1 MIVGAG
7 PAGLAVA
14 RTLQRRGV
22 RAVLV
27 DRQGVGAT
35 WAAAYPHLRL
45 HTLRGAAA
53 LSGLAYPP
61 GTSRF
66 PTRAEVHAYLQA
78 YAERFALDVRAG
90 VTVTAAEPGPDG
102 WRLAT
107 SVGPWRARV
116 LVWAAGIW
124 AAPVEP
130 DLPGRE
136 RFAGTV
142 LHVAAY
148 RGPEAFRGRR
158 LLVVGAGNSG
168 KDVAVA
174 AIGVAADVTVAV
186 RGGVLT
192 VGYPNLVSQRAGALW
207 RRLPP
212 QLADAWLRRLRRPA
226 PELPWPDG
234 PLTEAVPVVGFELV
248 DAVRAGRVRLRPA
261 VVGFSARSVRF
272 ADGGEAPFDAVV
284 LATGFRP
291 ATDPIARHLDADGAP
306 VAPGLVVVGA
316 RYPTL
321 ETWLQQLRREAP
333 AAAGAVVAALGEPGS
348 RCWPWRRGRV
358 LRSRRHG

>member
-1 MIVGAG
+1 MEAQVVIVGAG
-7 PAGLAVA
+7 PAGLAVG
-14 RTLQRRGV
+14 RVLRRRGV
-22 RAVLV
+22 AAVLL
-27 DRQGVGAT
+27 DRHGIGAT
-35 WAAAYPHLRL
+35 WASAYPHLRL

-53 LSGLAYPP
+53 LAGLGFPP

-66 PTRAEVHAYLQA
+66 PSAAEVHAYLRA
-78 YAERFALDVRAG
+78 YAERFGLDVRAG
-90 VTVTAAEPGPDG
+90 VDVTAAARDRDG
-102 WRLAT
+102 WRLST
-107 SVGPWRARV
+107 SAGPWRAQV
-116 LVWAAGIW
+116 LVWAAGVW

-130 DLPGRE
+130 DLPGRAG
-136 RFAGTV
+136 FAGEV

-174 AIGVAADVTVAV
+174 AVGVASEVSVAV

-192 VGYPNLVSQRAGALW
+192 VAYPNPVSQRAGALW

-212 QLADAWLRRLRRPA
+212 RCADAWLRRLRRPV
-226 PELPWPDG
+226 PELPWPAG

-248 DAVRAGRVRLRPA
+248 EAIRAGRVRVRPA
-261 VVGFSARSVRF
+261 AVGFTEGGVRF
-272 ADGGEAPFDAVV
+272 ADGREAAYDAVV

-291 ATDPIARHLDADGAP
+291 ATDPIAAHLDDRGVPAAS
-306 VAPGLVVVGA
+306 GLVVVGSH
-316 RYPTL
+316 YPTL

-333 AAAGAVVAALGEPGS
+333 AAARAVVAALEEHGTLAS
-348 RCWPWRRGRV
+348 R
-358 LRSRRHG
+358 